1 MSPVGGVRG
10 GVRTRGPM
18 ALCRM
23 TFRRTCRPTYNPY
36 YSLQPGQLARPT
48 VRVISLESI
57 KTNFPLL
64 YLVFAHTHTIIHVCV
79 HTVTPKTKQN
89 ASIHC
94 HVKV

>member
-36 YSLQPGQLARPT
+36 YSLQPGQPARPT

-64 YLVFAHTHTIIHVCV
+64 YLVFAHTHTII
-79 HTVTPKTKQN
+79 Q
-89 ASIHC
+89 
-94 HVKV
+94 